1 MSSKPVARYVPT
13 FPEEGPHP
21 SLAEGECITPTN
33 PRIRDTR
40 IPFLVERLDG
50 QRKFAQVLW
59 EGIVSGAKD
68 YDRNAVNVH
77 LALERYFAVVATADA
92 IEAELK
98 VRARRRV
105 TDVAQG

>member
-1 MSSKPVARYVPT
+1 MSSKPVVQYVPT
-13 FPEEGPHP
+13 FPEEGPRP
-21 SLAEGECITPTN
+21 SLAEGECLTPTN

-40 IPFLVERLDG
+40 IPLLVERLDG
-50 QRKFAQVLW
+50 KRNFAKTLW
-59 EGIVSGAKD
+59 ADVVSKAQD
-68 YDRNAVNVH
+68 YDRNATNVH
-77 LALERYFAVVATADA
+77 LQLERYFAVVAEADA